1 MSLMG
6 SNIPPPVAGLT
17 QAERVEAR
25 TKRAVAPKAAERRS
39 RNEDTDLVI
48 VNSESA
54 DADRGMASNDQEDAH
69 EDRQEQPGYTPSG
82 DRKPEAPAA
91 NLDING

>member
-1 MSLMG
+1 MG
-6 SNIPPPVAGLT
+6 SNIPPSVAGLT

-25 TKRAVAPKAAERRS
+25 VKRTVAPKAAERRS
-39 RNEDTDLVI
+39 RDEDTDLVI
-48 VNSESA
+48 VNTESA
-54 DADRGMASNDQEDAH
+54 DADRGLTSNDQEDAH

-82 DRKPEAPAA
+82 ERKPESPPA